1 MSKVFILLA
10 LLCAAALSQ
19 TNTCPGYA
27 AKDLINTGK
36 SLLKYRQVCA
46 HEYEF
51 IKPGSRI

>member
-36 SLLKYRQVCA
+36 SLLKCRQVCA